1 MQPVSMYPEKK
12 SLVFGSSVAVL
23 VDIGCD
29 TCTLGVEID
38 DGHVRTKPASLSL
51 SQLVLK
57 VISISK
63 RLAHGTC

>member
-1 MQPVSMYPEKK
+1 MDPKENDECFGYSVS
-12 SLVFGSSVAVL
+12 VL
-23 VDIGCD
+23 ADNECD
-29 TCTLGVEID
+29 MCMLGVEID
-38 DGHVRTKPASLSL
+38 DEHVRSIPALLSL